1 MACAERY
8 ENCIYT
14 RCCSNPGDG
23 CYRRPER
30 LYAQCRPLGMACDTH
45 LSGWLCPCWSIG
57 CAPPSPPIPPAQPP
71 APLAPRTPTRW
82 ESNPS
87 LPFSEP
93 FAISARDSAIWIAP
107 LHHQQPGATSSA
119 TRLHLRGTSWSGM
132 QEHGCVHELWKH
144 SVAQYLTFL
153 ESNRFNAVRLPLSAS
168 LIASNPLLPS
178 GTCGEYAGW
187 RMLAALDSLLSRLQ
201 DIGVF
206 VVLDMHTLS
215 GGNTGYWCGTVGP
228 CNEAN
233 EAPLRDAWATLA
245 TRYCHFPNVIGA
257 DVSGR
262 DPPSSTSLSTSITLR

>member
-14 RCCSNPGDG
+14 RCCSNPADG

-201 DIGVF
+201 GIGVF

-257 DVSGR
+257 DVSG
-262 DPPSSTSLSTSITLR
+262 PALR